1 MIGERIKLARAR
13 RGLSL
18 RDLEARIDNLVSAQ
32 AIGKYERG
40 EMMPGSRVMMALAD
54 ALGVSESYLAG
65 QSGVELENVEFRKK
79 KITNR
84 KEEAQVEAA
93 AIDLLER
100 YLEIE
105 EILQVASRS
114 WDRPREG
121 PFPVREM
128 ADSESAAIRLR
139 EYWKLGTN
147 PIPVPGLAEML
158 EESGIKV
165 VCLDLPANVSGL
177 TCWVRR
183 KNGDPVPVIVIN
195 ENHNGERQRFTLC
208 HELGHMIIDAA
219 DDIDDERACDRFAE
233 AFLTP
238 ADSVWA
244 EIGKHRS
251 SISLGELFS
260 LKELYGVSVQVI
272 AYRLKNLG
280 IINTS
285 AHRGL
290 YAAFARRGWL
300 KPPFPEPLPL
310 PKEEPNRFR
319 RLCFWAL
326 AEKAIS
332 EAKAAELLGM
342 TVRELNQAMEEP
354 PGGAA

>member
-1 MIGERIKLARAR
+1 MIGERIRLARAR
-13 RGLSL
+13 KGLSL
-18 RDLEARIDNLVSAQ
+18 RDLEARLDNLVSAQ

-65 QSGVELENVEFRKK
+65 QSGIELEQVEFRKK
-79 KITNR
+79 KITSR

-105 EILQVASRS
+105 EILQAASRS

-121 PFPVREM
+121 RFPVREM
-128 ADSESAAIRLR
+128 ADGESAAIRLR
-139 EYWKLGTN
+139 EYWELGTN

-165 VCLDLPANVSGL
+165 VSLDLPVNVSGL

-195 ENHNGERQRFTLC
+195 QNHNGERQRFTLC
-208 HELGHMIIDAA
+208 HELGHMVIEPADGIDE
-219 DDIDDERACDRFAE
+219 ERASDRFAG
-233 AFLTP
+233 AFLMP

-244 EIGKHRS
+244 EIGKHRNN
-251 SISLGELFS
+251 ISLGELFS
-260 LKELYGVSVQVI
+260 LKGLYGVSVQVI
-272 AYRLKNLG
+272 AYRLKDLG
-280 IINTS
+280 IISAS

-290 YAAFARRGWL
+290 YAIFARRGWL
-300 KPPFPEPLPL
+300 KLPFPEPLPL

-326 AEKAIS
+326 AEEAIS
-332 EAKAAELLGM
+332 EPKAAELLGM
-342 TVRELNQAMEEP
+342 TVRQLNQAMEEP
-354 PGGAA
+354 PNEAA

>member
-13 RGLSL
+13 RALSL
-18 RDLEARIDNLVSAQ
+18 RELEARIDNLVSAQ

-40 EMMPGSRVMMALAD
+40 EMMPGSRVLMALAD
-54 ALGVSESYLAG
+54 ALEVSESYLAG

-79 KITNR
+79 KITSR

-121 PFPVREM
+121 SFPVREM
-128 ADSESAAIRLR
+128 ADAESAAIRLR
-139 EYWKLGTN
+139 EYWELGTN

-165 VCLDLPANVSGL
+165 ISLDLPVTVSGL

-183 KNGDPVPVIVIN
+183 KNGEPVPVIVIN
-195 ENHNGERQRFTLC
+195 QNHNGERQRFTLC
-208 HELGHMIIDAA
+208 HELGHMVIDA
-219 DDIDDERACDRFAE
+219 DNVDDEPACDRFAG
-233 AFLTP
+233 AFLMP

-244 EIGKHRS
+244 EIGKHRN
-251 SISLGELFS
+251 SISFGELFS
-260 LKELYGVSVQVI
+260 LKELFGISVQVI
-272 AYRLKNLG
+272 AYRLRDLG
-280 IINTS
+280 IINNT
-285 AHRGL
+285 AHHGL

-300 KPPFPEPLPL
+300 KPPFPEPLAL
-310 PKEEPNRFR
+310 PKENPGRFR

-326 AEKAIS
+326 AEEAIS

-342 TVRELNQAMEEP
+342 TVRELNRAMEEP
-354 PGGAA
+354 PEETR

>member
-13 RGLSL
+13 KGLSL
-18 RDLEARIDNLVSAQ
+18 RDLEARLGNLVSAQ

-40 EMMPGSRVMMALAD
+40 EMMPSSRVMMAIAE

-65 QSGVELENVEFRKK
+65 QSGIELEQVEFRKK
-79 KITNR
+79 KITSR
-84 KEEAQVEAA
+84 KEEAHVETA

-121 PFPVREM
+121 SFPIREL
-128 ADSESAAIRLR
+128 ADGESAAIRLR
-139 EYWKLGTN
+139 EYWELGTN

-165 VCLDLPANVSGL
+165 ISLDLPVNVSGL

-183 KNGDPVPVIVIN
+183 KNGDPIPVIVIN
-195 ENHNGERQRFTLC
+195 QNHNGERQRFTLC
-208 HELGHMIIDAA
+208 HELGHMITEVAE
-219 DDIDDERACDRFAE
+219 DIDEERVCDRFAG
-233 AFLTP
+233 AFLMP
-238 ADSVWA
+238 SDSVWS

-272 AYRLKNLG
+272 AYRLKDLG
-280 IINTS
+280 IVS
-285 AHRGL
+285 AYAHRGL
-290 YAAFARRGWL
+290 YAAFAHRGWL
-300 KPPFPEPLPL
+300 KPPFAEPLPL
-310 PKEEPNRFR
+310 PKEEPKRFQ

-326 AEKAIS
+326 AEEAVS
-332 EAKAAELLGM
+332 EAKGAELLGM
-342 TVRELNQAMEEP
+342 TLRELNQAMEEP
-354 PGGAA
+354 PNGAA